1 MGDVAQLSPT
11 REAIAAELRGFA
23 QPPDFLLALSEGE
36 RVAAA
41 LARHVPELATGE
53 LTLAEIEV
61 EKVRIKESSRLAL
74 YRVAVVEAGG
84 AGEQGLLLRGEL
96 LPPGLPVPRAGSNGA
111 GLGREGWK
119 CYLPELRLELVVE
132 PEDDRALPALRVL
145 TDPVAARDVLER
157 ALRQSSPRYAGL
169 RIESC
174 RPRVMRYERGS
185 RCTVLYE
192 LRYPPEGDSDG
203 PDVLVAKTHRG
214 SKGRTAYEAMQALW
228 ASVLPTS
235 GAVALAEP
243 LAFLPELN
251 VLVQAG
257 LPHELTLK
265 QLIGSALAAES
276 DDARE
281 ELSAYI
287 SKTAVG
293 LAALHTSGVHAAD
306 KVTWEDELAEIHEVV
321 ERLATLAPAVQ
332 EAAGPLLASV
342 GALADEHPADP
353 LVSAHRSFRPAQ
365 VLLNGGEI
373 AFIDFDGCCQAEPAL
388 DLALFCATLKDIGL
402 EALRGRPDGEAP
414 ESLSRHMVT
423 LDGLR
428 ELFLTCYETTVPVS
442 RTRVAL
448 WEALDLMTA
457 VLHSWTKAKF
467 DRLEPRLQLLRH
479 HLRAGELSGGGT

>member
-11 REAIAAELRGFA
+11 WDAIAAPLRGFA
-23 QPPDFLLALSEGE
+23 HPPDCLLAVSDRE
-36 RVAAA
+36 RVATA
-41 LARHVPELATGE
+41 LVKHVPELATGE
-53 LTLAEIEV
+53 LTLAEIDV

-74 YRVAVVEAGG
+74 YRVAVVDAGG
-84 AGEQGLLLRGEL
+84 VAEQGLLLRGEL

-111 GLGREGWK
+111 GFGREGWK

-132 PEDDRALPALRVL
+132 PEDDRALPSLRVL

-157 ALRQSSPRYAGL
+157 VLRPSSPRYAGL

-174 RPRVMRYERGS
+174 RPRVVRYERGS
-185 RCTVLYE
+185 RGTVLYE
-192 LRYPPEGDSDG
+192 LRYPPDGDSDG

-214 SKGRTAYEAMQALW
+214 SKGRAAYDAMQALW
-228 ASVLPTS
+228 ASALRTS

-276 DDARE
+276 DEAIE
-281 ELSAYI
+281 ELSVYI

-293 LAALHTSGVHAAD
+293 LAALHTSGVHAGD

-332 EAAGPLLASV
+332 EAAGPLLARV

-365 VLLNGGEI
+365 VLLHGSEI
-373 AFIDFDGCCQAEPAL
+373 AFIDFDGFCLAELAL
-388 DLALFCATLKDIGL
+388 DLGLFCATLKDIGL
-402 EALRGRPDGEAP
+402 EALRGRPDGRAP
-414 ESLSRHMVT
+414 EALHRHMAT
-423 LDGLR
+423 LNGLR
-428 ELFLTCYETTVPVS
+428 ELFLRRYETSAPAS
-442 RTRVAL
+442 RARVAL
-448 WEALDLMTA
+448 FEALYLVTA

-479 HLRAGELSGGGT
+479 HLRTGELSEEGT